1 MSGVPSHRRRL
12 RRAIIAQ
19 LGQQAMDLH
28 ELAGELEH
36 FASTSQVR
44 RELLAL
50 VNEDVICSR
59 FTGGS
64 SLDVYETWER
74 AVARVRGRE
83 GSGRR
88 ARAHGREGARAVA

>member
-1 MSGVPSHRRRL
+1 MSGLPPHRRRL

-19 LGQQAMDLH
+19 LGQQAMSLH
-28 ELAGELEH
+28 ELAGELDY
-36 FASTSQVR
+36 FASTGQVR

-74 AVARVRGRE
+74 ALGRVRDRG
-83 GSGRR
+83 GSRQLMR
-88 ARAHGREGARAVA
+88 ARGPLRVERIA

>member
-1 MSGVPSHRRRL
+1 MSGLPPHRRRL
-12 RRAIIAQ
+12 RQAIIAQ

-28 ELAGELEH
+28 ELAGELDH
-36 FASTSQVR
+36 FASVHQVR

-50 VNEDVICSR
+50 VNEDVVCSR

-74 AVARVRGRE
+74 ALRRVRDRG

-88 ARAHGREGARAVA
+88 ARAHGRGGARAVA